1 MVICNLLTQLVH
13 QSKVSVYIQN
23 LGIYS
28 LQPNG
33 EVNPIASI
41 LITVLA
47 EMGNIERSNIQ
58 YRLNSGRANYIRNG
72 GKLGRKVGSVKTL
85 EQKKEQYK
93 DIISYLK
100 RGYSIR
106 TIAQLTGKGIS
117 TVQRIKK
124 DFNL

>member
-1 MVICNLLTQLVH
+1 MVICNLLTQLGH

-72 GKLGRKVGSVKTL
+72 GKLGRKVGSIKTL
-85 EQKKEQYK
+85 EQKKN
-93 DIISYLK
+93 
-100 RGYSIR
+100 SIR
-106 TIAQLTGKGIS
+106 ILSHI
-117 TVQRIKK
+117 
-124 DFNL
+124 